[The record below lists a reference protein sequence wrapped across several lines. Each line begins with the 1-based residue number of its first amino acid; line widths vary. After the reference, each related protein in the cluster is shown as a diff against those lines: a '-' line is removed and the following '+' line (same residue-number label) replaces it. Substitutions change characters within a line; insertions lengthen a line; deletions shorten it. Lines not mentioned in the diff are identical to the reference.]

1 MRLGTR
7 ARDCLYVNWA
17 VPRSD
22 VPEPPSPLR
31 YEVHEHDGEE
41 VVLASALLFRFSG
54 LHNRALP
61 FLRISYPQ
69 LSLRLYVIDG
79 DGTPAV
85 LFVRVVVPY
94 WVVPVSRLFGR
105 QPALGG
111 SFSYP
116 EPSADAASSADDLE
130 AIAEALSGNGDGSPD
145 GTVTEDGEWLW
156 SLKRR
161 GRLEVRGRLAAPS
174 KGAGPDLGGWK
185 RTVDYVRRRP
195 VGYVHWDGRL
205 RRLKKSH
212 GTVPVWPLA
221 VEIGQADMLC
231 AAFPRVDP
239 EVWKAPHSSWL
250 CPEIPFT
257 FEVGRPKL
265 LPSLPHRRRVAAP
278 VADGCRE
285 SLLHGE
291 PGR

>member
-17 VPRSD
+17 VPCSD
-22 VPEPPSPLR
+22 VPEPPSSLR

-41 VVLASALLFRFSG
+41 VVLASALLFRFQG
-54 LHNRALP
+54 LHHRALP

-69 LSLRLYVIDG
+69 LSLRLYVTDRDG
-79 DGTPAV
+79 MPAV

-105 QPALGG
+105 QPARGG
-111 SFSYP
+111 FFSYP
-116 EPSADAASSADDLE
+116 EPSADAAASVDDLD
-130 AIAEALSGNGDGSPD
+130 ALAESFSGNGDGSRAETI
-145 GTVTEDGEWLW
+145 GEDGEWIWTLE
-156 SLKRR
+156 RR
-161 GRLEVRGRLAAPS
+161 GKLEVKGRIAAPAL
-174 KGAGPDLGGWK
+174 GPGPDLGGWK
-185 RTVDYVRRRP
+185 RTIDYVRRRP

-205 RRLKKSH
+205 RSLKKSH

-221 VEIGQADMLC
+221 VEIGATEVLC
-231 AAFPRVDP
+231 SAFPRVDP
-239 EVWKAPHSSWL
+239 EVWKTPHSSWL

-265 LPSLPHRRRVAAP
+265 LPALPARRRVATP
-278 VADGCRE
+278 VADGCRQA
-285 SLLHGE
+285 L
-291 PGR
+291 PR

>member
-17 VPRSD
+17 VPRSAI
-22 VPEPPSPLR
+22 PEPPHPLR
-31 YEVHEHDGEE
+31 YEVHQHAGED
-41 VVLASALLFRFSG
+41 VVLASALLFRFQG

-69 LSLRLYVIDG
+69 LSLRLYVTDG
-79 DGTPAV
+79 NGMPAV

-105 QPALGG
+105 QPAHGG
-111 SFSYP
+111 FFSYP
-116 EPSADAASSADDLE
+116 EPSADAAASVDDLD
-130 AIAEALSGNGDGSPD
+130 AIAEAYSGNGDGSKA
-145 GTVTEDGEWLW
+145 GTFTEDGEWVW
-156 SLKRR
+156 SLQRH
-161 GRLEVRGRLAAPS
+161 GRFEVRGKLASP
-174 KGAGPDLGGWK
+174 KMGAGPDLGGWK

-195 VGYVHWDGRL
+195 IGYVHWDGRL
-205 RRLKKSH
+205 RSLKKSH

-221 VEIGQADMLC
+221 VEIGDTDVLR
-231 AAFPRVDP
+231 AAFPQVDAD
-239 EVWKAPHSSWL
+239 VWKTPHSSWL

-265 LPSLPHRRRVAAP
+265 LPALPARRRVAAP

-285 SLLHGE
+285 GLLRKAG
-291 PGR
+291 

>member
-1 MRLGTR
+1 MRLGTK

-17 VPRSD
+17 IPRSA
-22 VPEPPSPLR
+22 VPEPPHPLR
-31 YEVHEHDGEE
+31 YEVHEQGGEE
-41 VVLASALLFRFSG
+41 FVLASALLFRFQG

-69 LSLRLYVIDG
+69 LSLRLYVTDG

-105 QPALGG
+105 QPAQGG
-111 SFSYP
+111 FFSYP
-116 EPSADAASSADDLE
+116 EPSADAAASIDDLD
-130 AIAEALSGNGDGSPD
+130 AIAEVFSGNGAGSRA
-145 GTVTEDGEWLW
+145 GTVSEAGEWVW
-156 SLKRR
+156 SLQRS
-161 GRLEVRGRLAAPS
+161 GRLEIRGSLASPT
-174 KGAGPDLGGWK
+174 KGTGPDLGGWK

-221 VEIGQADMLC
+221 VEIGETDVLN
-231 AAFPRVDP
+231 AAFPQVDP
-239 EVWKAPHSSWL
+239 EVWKHPHSSGL
-250 CPEIPFT
+250 CPEMPFT
-257 FEVGRPKL
+257 FEVGRPRL
-265 LPSLPHRRRVAAP
+265 LPALPARRRVAAP

-285 SLLHGE
+285 SLPSGS
-291 PGR
+291 